1 MRKLFT
7 VEQANRM
14 LPLVSRIVQDI
25 VTQYG
30 RWQDRVREFELVTA
44 NVRLDRPN
52 PRAEVLQ
59 AEVQEIARE
68 IQGYVD
74 ELTEL
79 GVELKGF
86 DLGLVDFPGEMGGR
100 EVYLCWRLGEPAVE
114 YWHERNAGYA
124 GRQRLSPRAVA

>member
-1 MRKLFT
+1 MRKMFT
-7 VEQANRM
+7 VEQANRT

-30 RWQDRVREFELVTA
+30 HWQDRVREFELVTA
-44 NVRLDRPN
+44 NVRLDRPD